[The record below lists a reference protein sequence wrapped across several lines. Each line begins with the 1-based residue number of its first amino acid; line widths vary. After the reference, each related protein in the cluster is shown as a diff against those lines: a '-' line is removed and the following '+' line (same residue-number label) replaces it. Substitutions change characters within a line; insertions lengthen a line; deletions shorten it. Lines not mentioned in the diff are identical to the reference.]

1 MCSHP
6 GSIRKPPKSS
16 VASLVGVEEVASLVG
31 VEEVRPEETV
41 EGDEDGRQQEPRGP
55 VNSIR

>member
-1 MCSHP
+1 M
-6 GSIRKPPKSS
+6 GVEE